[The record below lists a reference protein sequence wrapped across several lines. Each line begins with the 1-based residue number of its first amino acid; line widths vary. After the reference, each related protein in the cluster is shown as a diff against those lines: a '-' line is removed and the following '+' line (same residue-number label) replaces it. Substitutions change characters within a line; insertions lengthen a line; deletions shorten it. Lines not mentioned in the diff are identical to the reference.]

1 MTALW
6 GTITLLVFGF
16 LVVTVFIKSIQGA
29 RDQYGSVGFDDDD
42 EDEDLSPQFQSQEWL
57 EEEGAI
63 QEWTEPELGAA
74 SPKKESSEAIPIPPD
89 KLSAESQLNVEGSSN
104 PAELHKQQSG
114 PQR

>member
-29 RDQYGSVGFDDDD
+29 RDQYGSVGFDD
-42 EDEDLSPQFQSQEWL
+42 EEEDLSPQFQSREWL
-57 EEEGAI
+57 EEEGSI
-63 QEWTEPELGAA
+63 QEWTEPESGATI
-74 SPKKESSEAIPIPPD
+74 PEKEPSEPIHIPPD
-89 KLSAESQLNVEGSSN
+89 KLSAESQLSAEGSSN

-114 PQR
+114 PQG